1 MLENLTGNIVFFC
14 SSLCTCY
21 RWRNVAKRVFDI
33 YCYTLYVM
41 NFIRGMIFLHLF
53 INNVRMQNSGLLNK
67 KVRQIVGPFNY
78 IACLMFRS
86 ATYFCFSKSRISV
99 SNFSSADG
107 AGGAAGV
114 SSFFFFAILLISFT
128 SMNTQNATMI
138 KSMEVCMKLP

>member
-1 MLENLTGNIVFFC
+1 MAECREKSVLYILLYLICYEFYKGNDFFA
-14 SSLCTCY
+14 S
-21 RWRNVAKRVFDI
+21 
-33 YCYTLYVM
+33 
-41 NFIRGMIFLHLF
+41 F

-128 SMNTQNATMI
+128 SMNTQNATMM
-138 KSMEVCMKLP
+138 KSMEVCIKLP